1 MKIEKYKYK
10 TLLFSFDS
18 MIRLS
23 CHNFLFC
30 CKSLRKLCETFPTKT
45 FSGLYAHIAQICA
58 SAQTLTTQTGTQKGK
73 PFDLPFLFLITFMR
87 FS

>member
-1 MKIEKYKYK
+1 MEIEKYKYK

-30 CKSLRKLCETFPTKT
+30 CKSLKKLCETFPTKT
-45 FSGLYAHIAQICA
+45 FAIRALRPYRANMRKRANTPQPKQAHKKA
-58 SAQTLTTQTGTQKGK
+58 SLSTC
-73 PFDLPFLFLITFMR
+73 LFS